1 MRNAVNS
8 VFKFSNYFTQDYAML
23 VLNNITRLQ
32 QQQQQQLEQQKKLS
46 VAKAF
51 DPNNNNGWFDGNR
64 NDVLK
69 NGNDVVLKGN
79 PE

>member
-1 MRNAVNS
+1 
-8 VFKFSNYFTQDYAML
+8 ML

-64 NDVLK
+64 NDVVK

-79 PE
+79 PERCTIVWTIQKDAYSLELT